1 LRLQFLVRHQRE
13 RGRSLGL
20 AVINPNGKGANSR
33 LMVCLLIMHV
43 GVPFVVRR
51 ARLLM
56 GMTQAEFAGL
66 FGVDDGTVSR
76 WERGKLHPAP
86 KVWKQIRD
94 ITLKE
99 DSLRDEALVRE
110 SPVYKYLVDI
120 KRLTKP
126 VVASRGITEAL
137 EIVGA
142 LKGKDR
148 PFGIVNFAR
157 KSSQYKVSGTR
168 ALEIIQTNPDWQ
180 RGDIVYAE
188 VHCISPALG
197 GVWVDAMIAP
207 LPDRSATLIE
217 FAVSPRGAGERFRV
231 QLVRLQDILL
241 SRRRK

>member
-1 LRLQFLVRHQRE
+1 
-13 RGRSLGL
+13 
-20 AVINPNGKGANSR
+20 
-33 LMVCLLIMHV
+33 
-43 GVPFVVRR
+43 
-51 ARLLM
+51 
-56 GMTQAEFAGL
+56 
-66 FGVDDGTVSR
+66 
-76 WERGKLHPAP
+76 
-86 KVWKQIRD
+86 VWKRIRE

-99 DSLRDEALVRE
+99 DALRDEALVRA

-126 VVASRGITEAL
+126 VVASRGISEAL

-142 LKGKDR
+142 LKEKDR
-148 PFGIVNFAR
+148 PFGIASFAR
-157 KSSQYKVSGTR
+157 KSPQYKVSGTR
-168 ALEIIQTNPDWQ
+168 ALEIIQANRDWL

-217 FAVSPRGAGERFRV
+217 FAASPRGAGEGFSI
-231 QLVRLQDILL
+231 QLISLQDMSL

>member
-1 LRLQFLVRHQRE
+1 
-13 RGRSLGL
+13 
-20 AVINPNGKGANSR
+20 
-33 LMVCLLIMHV
+33 MVYFLIMDV

-56 GMTQAEFAGL
+56 GMTQAEFAEL

-86 KVWKQIRD
+86 KVWRRIRD

-99 DSLRDEALVRE
+99 DSLRDEALVRA

-120 KRLTKP
+120 KRLTQP

-137 EIVGA
+137 EIVGV

-148 PFGIVNFAR
+148 PFGIAKLAR
-157 KSSQYKVSGTR
+157 KSPQYKVSGTR
-168 ALEIIQTNPDWQ
+168 ALEIIQASPDWQ

-207 LPDRSATLIE
+207 LPDRSAALIE
-217 FAVSPRGAGERFRV
+217 FAPSPRGASEGFRV
-231 QLVRLQDILL
+231 QLTPLQDMSF

>member
-1 LRLQFLVRHQRE
+1 MQLKLNLSRNLAQTFEEPEGRE
-13 RGRSLGL
+13 F
-20 AVINPNGKGANSR
+20 AP
-33 LMVCLLIMHV
+33 MVYCYIMDV

-56 GMTQAEFAGL
+56 GMTQAEFAEL
-66 FGVDDGTVSR
+66 FEVDDGTISR

-86 KVWKQIRD
+86 KVWKRVRD
-94 ITLKE
+94 ITLKQ
-99 DSLRDEALVRE
+99 DSLRDEAMVRA

-126 VVASRGITEAL
+126 IVASRGIREAL
-137 EIVGA
+137 DIVGS
-142 LKGKDR
+142 LKEKER
-148 PFGIVNFAR
+148 PFGIAYFAR
-157 KSSQYKVSGTR
+157 KSPQYKVSGTR
-168 ALEIIQTNPDWQ
+168 ALEIIQANPDWL

-217 FAVSPRGAGERFRV
+217 FAASPRGAGEGFRV
-231 QLVRLQDILL
+231 QLIRLQDMSL

>member
-1 LRLQFLVRHQRE
+1 
-13 RGRSLGL
+13 
-20 AVINPNGKGANSR
+20 
-33 LMVCLLIMHV
+33 MDV

-56 GMTQAEFAGL
+56 GMTQAEFAEL
-66 FGVDDGTVSR
+66 FEVDDGTVSR

-86 KVWKQIRD
+86 KVWKRIRD

-99 DSLRDEALVRE
+99 DSLRDEALVRA

-126 VVASRGITEAL
+126 IVASRGISEAI
-137 EIVGA
+137 EMVGA
-142 LKGKDR
+142 FKVKDL
-148 PFGIVNFAR
+148 PFVANFAH
-157 KSSQYKVSGTR
+157 KSPQYKVSGVR
-168 ALEIIQTNPDWQ
+168 ALEIIQANPDWL

-188 VHCISPALG
+188 VHCIAPVLG
-197 GVWVDAMIAP
+197 RIWVDAMVAP

-217 FAVSPRGAGERFRV
+217 FAPSPRGAGEGFRV
-231 QLVRLQDILL
+231 QLIRLQDMSL

>member
-1 LRLQFLVRHQRE
+1 MRPRLRLSHYQPKRE
-13 RGRSLGL
+13 GREF
-20 AVINPNGKGANSR
+20 AP
-33 LMVCLLIMHV
+33 MVYFLIMDV

-56 GMTQAEFAGL
+56 GMTQAELAEL

-86 KVWKQIRD
+86 KVWRRIRD

-99 DSLRDEALVRE
+99 DSLRDEALVRA

-137 EIVGA
+137 EIVGV

-148 PFGIVNFAR
+148 PFGIAKLAR
-157 KSSQYKVSGTR
+157 KSPQYKVSGTR
-168 ALEIIQTNPDWQ
+168 ALEIIQANPDWQ

-207 LPDRSATLIE
+207 LPDRSAALIE
-217 FAVSPRGAGERFRV
+217 FAPSPRGAGEGFRV
-231 QLVRLQDILL
+231 QLTPLQDMSF